1 MHNSNLAMSNDR
13 CSRPRTARVRS
24 KQMYTKE
31 MLLKTNDHY
40 PEKMTALF
48 PLQVHAAASMPDC
61 PGINWLAAGD
71 GIELVTSGTA
81 LSDTLEKL
89 GLSSRLE
96 SFKRQLNY
104 YGFETTKKNVEYRH
118 PCLHRDKPA
127 LICYITRQ
135 TNHHKCC
142 GHSATRAV
150 RSTRNTVEMPFTEV
164 LQKPPDEVWEQERKV
179 DEFVELNWQVQQHN
193 DFVTSILDALT

>member
-1 MHNSNLAMSNDR
+1 MHNSNLAMSDDR
-13 CSRPRTARVRS
+13 CSRPRTARVHLE
-24 KQMYTKE
+24 QVYTKE
-31 MLLKTNDHY
+31 MLLKTNNGY
-40 PEKMTALF
+40 PKKMTALF

-61 PGINWLAAGD
+61 LGINWSAAGD
-71 GIELVTSGTA
+71 SVELVTSGTA

-89 GLSSRLE
+89 GLSSRLD

-127 LICYITRQ
+127 LILYITRQ
-135 TNHHKCC
+135 TNHHKSC

-150 RSTRNTVEMPFTEV
+150 RLTRNTMEMPFTEV
-164 LQKPPDEVWEQERKV
+164 LQNPPDEVWDQERKV
-179 DEFVELNWQVQQHN
+179 DEFVELISQFQQHN
-193 DFVTSILDALT
+193 DFARSILDALT